1 MDTKKTAKYA
11 RQQDIVSATAI
22 ILARYW
28 IVLTVLAMI
37 VTFGLSLWLSS
48 GVSVWFDEN
57 YSIMVA
63 QRPVNELIALTAV
76 DAHPPLY
83 YLVLKAWG
91 ALFDWNELALRSL
104 SASFGALT
112 VGATALLAR
121 QLFTKKIAVATLP
134 FMVLAPFLLRYDYE
148 IRMYS
153 LVAFIGVLSTLV
165 LVRAWQSRKLM
176 WWIGY
181 GVLIAIGM
189 YTLYMSAVIWLAHL
203 VWLIVVARQKK
214 ESAIRQPYWLSY
226 GVAGVALLPWLP
238 TVIHQFVDSAL
249 PPMGA
254 LTLVQLVSVIGLLL
268 GYVASW
274 QIGAWLSLGII
285 CFIVMFTALYGKV
298 WKRASVHYKQGILL
312 LSLGFVVGM
321 AFYAAL
327 SLPPMT
333 PRFNERY
340 VAHIAPFAY
349 ALVGVIVALGW
360 RMGWRRL
367 SGALAA
373 LSLIILVG
381 GVATL
386 YGVGNYN
393 FLRAQAPEGKE
404 VVALYGCNDTTFVS
418 NDLFE
423 YVDMYYEFRACDLRF
438 YASNDPAFRHGYA
451 PLHGSA
457 QRVTGTKDLSAKRL
471 VVISYDETLMHV
483 VPDERYKLVATD
495 KLDNVS
501 MKVYER

>member
-1 MDTKKTAKYA
+1 MAATLA
-11 RQQDIVSATAI
+11 RHWI
-22 ILARYW
+22 IL
-28 IVLTVLAMI
+28 TVSGMI
-37 VTFGLSLWLSS
+37 ATFGLALWLSH

-63 QRPVNELIALTAV
+63 QRPVGELIALTAV

-83 YLVLKAWG
+83 YLLLKSWG
-91 ALFDWNELALRSL
+91 TLFEWNELALRSL
-104 SASFGALT
+104 SALFGALT
-112 VGATALLAR
+112 VGAMILLVR
-121 QLFTKKIAVATLP
+121 QLFTKKVAIAALP
-134 FMVLAPFLLRYDYE
+134 FMVFAPFLLRYDYE

-153 LVAFIGVLSTLV
+153 LVAFIGVVSTLV
-165 LVRAWQSRKLM
+165 LVRAWRTRKLA

-181 GVLIAIGM
+181 GLLVALGM

-203 VWLIVVARQKK
+203 VWLVVIARQNK
-214 ESAIRQPYWLSY
+214 ESVIRQPYWLSY
-226 GVAGVALLPWLP
+226 GVAVVMLLPWLP
-238 TVIHQFVDSAL
+238 TVIRQFTDSAL
-249 PPMGA
+249 PPLDA
-254 LTLVQLVSVIGLLL
+254 LTLVQLVNVVGLML

-274 QIGAWLSLGII
+274 QIGAWLSLGIVA
-285 CFIVMFTALYGKV
+285 FIVLFVALYIKV
-298 WKRASVHYKQGILL
+298 WKRASARYKQGLLL
-312 LSLGFVVGM
+312 LSFGFVIGM

-327 SLPPMT
+327 SLPPMA

-349 ALVGVIVALGW
+349 ALIGVIVALGW
-360 RMGWRRL
+360 RMGWHRL
-367 SGALAA
+367 AGGLAA
-373 LSLIILVG
+373 VSFVILVG

-386 YGVGNYN
+386 GAVGNYN

-404 VVALYGCNDTTFVS
+404 VVALYGCADTTFIS

-423 YVDMYYEFRACDLRF
+423 YVDIYYEFRACDLRF

-457 QRVTGTKDLSAKRL
+457 QRVTGTEDLSAKRL
-471 VVISYDETLMHV
+471 VVISYDETLTHV
-483 VPDERYKLVATD
+483 VPDVRYKLVAID